1 MKKHITLLLIDDDA
15 DDRELFEIALEDSV
29 NNIKFIGVANCA
41 EALHFLTN
49 GGLAPDYIFLDL
61 NMPEMNGRECLYEL
75 KRSIHLSR
83 IPVVIFTTSS
93 DPADK
98 KDTLAMG
105 AVEFITKPDKVSD
118 LTQIIDQFL
127 ARINQPQKIK
137 SSYEK

>member
-29 NNIKFIGVANCA
+29 NNIKFIGVGSCS
-41 EALHFLTN
+41 EALQFLKN

-61 NMPEMNGRECLYEL
+61 NMPEMNGRDCLQEL

-93 DPADK
+93 DPEDK

-105 AVEFITKPDKVSD
+105 AAEFMTKPNKVSG
-118 LTQIIDQFL
+118 LTQQIDSFL
-127 ARINQPQKIK
+127 TLQKQTTLKHHI
-137 SSYEK
+137 